1 MAIRRMCGAAVL
13 ALAVASGGV
22 TSLAA
27 QSTPRIGP
35 RDSVTVTV
43 FNAPDLSGKFVLD
56 GEGVLLHPLVGAIA
70 AGGLTVRELELAVAE
85 RLRERDYHRNPRVT
99 VELQQ
104 ALNKSVTV
112 TGEVKV
118 QGPIAF
124 AGEITL
130 FDALVRAGMATSD
143 AGDDVL
149 IVRPAAD
156 PTKPG
161 AEDQHLTANLRELT
175 SGNLAG
181 HNLVLQ
187 DGDRVI
193 VQRAQQ
199 VIITGY
205 VNRPGAYTITT
216 GMTVRQ
222 ALALA
227 GDISEKGTARG
238 LRILR
243 RVSGHATPQEL
254 DGKLTDEV
262 KPGDTI
268 VVRKS
273 IL

>member
-1 MAIRRMCGAAVL
+1 MATRQRCGIAVL
-13 ALAVASGGV
+13 ALLMAGGHVAPL
-22 TSLAA
+22 TA
-27 QSTPRIGP
+27 QSNPRIGP
-35 RDSVTVTV
+35 RDQVTVTV

-56 GEGVLLHPLVGAIA
+56 AEGVLLHPLVGAITA
-70 AGGLTVRELELAVAE
+70 KGLTVRELEAAVAQ

-99 VELQQ
+99 VDLQQ

-112 TGEVKV
+112 TGEVRV

-130 FDALVRAGMATSD
+130 FDALVKAGMATGD
-143 AGDDVL
+143 AGEDVL
-149 IVRPAAD
+149 IVRPARD
-156 PTKPG
+156 PAQAG
-161 AEDQHLTANLRELT
+161 AEDQHLTVNLRELT
-175 SGNLAG
+175 SGNLAE

-193 VQRAQQ
+193 VQRAEQ
-199 VIITGY
+199 VIITGH
-205 VNRPGAYTITT
+205 VNRPGAYTITA

-227 GDISEKGTARG
+227 GDISDKGTSRG

-243 RVSGHATPQEL
+243 RVSGRSTPQEL
-254 DGKLTDEV
+254 DVKLTDEV
-262 KPGDTI
+262 RPGDTI

>member
-1 MAIRRMCGAAVL
+1 MAVL
-13 ALAVASGGV
+13 ALALAGGGM
-22 TSLAA
+22 TRLAA
-27 QSTPRIGP
+27 QGTPRMGP
-35 RDSVTVTV
+35 RDQVTVTV

-56 GEGVLLHPLVGAIA
+56 NEGVLLHPLVGAIA
-70 AGGLTVRELELAVAE
+70 ARGLTVRELETAVAE
-85 RLRERDYHRNPRVT
+85 RLKERDYHRNPRVT
-99 VELQQ
+99 VDLQQ

-112 TGEVKV
+112 TGEVRV

-130 FDALVRAGMATSD
+130 FDALVKAGMATSD

-156 PTKPG
+156 PAKPD

-175 SGNLAG
+175 GGNLAA

-199 VIITGY
+199 VIISGF

-227 GDISEKGTARG
+227 GDISEKGTSRG
-238 LRILR
+238 LKIHRRI
-243 RVSGHATPQEL
+243 SGHPTPRVL
-254 DGKLTDEV
+254 DVKLTDEV

>member
-1 MAIRRMCGAAVL
+1 MATRQLCGLAIL
-13 ALAVASGGV
+13 ALVVASGGA
-22 TSLAA
+22 TPLAV
-27 QSTPRIGP
+27 QGTPRMGP
-35 RDSVTVTV
+35 RDQVTVTV

-56 GEGVLLHPLVGAIA
+56 ADGALWHPIVGVIPAR
-70 AGGLTVRELELAVAE
+70 GLTVRDLEEVVAQ

-143 AGDDVL
+143 AGDDIL

-156 PTKPG
+156 PAKPN

-187 DGDRVI
+187 DGDHVI
-193 VQRAQQ
+193 IQRAQQ

-227 GDISEKGTARG
+227 GDISEKGTSRG

-243 RVSGHATPQEL
+243 RVSGQPAPREF
-254 DGKLTDEV
+254 DVKLTDEV

-273 IL
+273 LL